1 MSHDVL
7 EPPADRVRG
16 VPELPDMP
24 EFVNEG
30 PGFRGCGAK
39 IRAPDLLGVMRDIVV
54 SDAVV
59 FTAPVRIVCCDQR
72 VRNQGITEH
81 EFQDRA
87 LTYGQASSRHF
98 FVSSSYIHQ
107 RTIPQRG
114 VTPGIISLRYRGPSH
129 APRSMPG
136 CREGSQASAQ

>member
-1 MSHDVL
+1 
-7 EPPADRVRG
+7 
-16 VPELPDMP
+16 MP

-30 PGFRGCGAK
+30 PGFRGWGAK
-39 IRAPDLLGVMRDIVV
+39 IRAPDLLGVMRGIGV

-59 FTAPVRIVCCDQR
+59 FTAPVRIVCCDLR

-81 EFQDRA
+81 EFQDLA

-98 FVSSSYIHQ
+98 FVSSSHIHQ

-114 VTPGIISLRYRGPSH
+114 VTPGIISLRYRGPQRSEYQSAH
-129 APRSMPG
+129 LGDHQTLRAACAPRTPMSHGEMD
-136 CREGSQASAQ
+136 RATQYHQ